1 MPVQVTNQ
9 NQEDYKQAIR
19 AFLQAKPAPDV
30 LAWSA
35 GNRARFFI
43 ARDQIAPISD
53 MWAANNYDDVL
64 APAFNRLAEYQG
76 EKYFLPTD
84 YYWWAIY
91 YRPSLF
97 EQVGISEPKT
107 WEELLGACDALNEAG
122 ITPIAIGN
130 RFKWPAAGWFDYLN
144 MRVNGPEFHQQ
155 LTDLEIPLTDPRV
168 KAVFTTWQ
176 DLFDHNCFLQD
187 AAAYDWQEALDPMIQ
202 GQAAMYLMGDFVRES
217 YPDELEDDLDFFQFP
232 VINPDV
238 PIGEDAPTDGFFMSV
253 NAAHPEAAEAFMAY
267 LASQDVQ
274 QQRLDEQGRLPTRTD
289 LDLSNVDPF
298 IQKGVE
304 MVQSADYVALFFD
317 RDTAPEMADIGM
329 DAMLRFWNDPDQ
341 IDSILQDWE
350 AERQRYLASQSE

>member
-1 MPVQVTNQ
+1 
-9 NQEDYKQAIR
+9 
-19 AFLQAKPAPDV
+19 
-30 LAWSA
+30 
-35 GNRARFFI
+35 
-43 ARDQIAPISD
+43 
-53 MWAANNYDDVL
+53 
-64 APAFNRLAEYQG
+64 
-76 EKYFLPTD
+76 
-84 YYWWAIY
+84 
-91 YRPSLF
+91 
-97 EQVGISEPKT
+97 
-107 WEELLGACDALNEAG
+107 
-122 ITPIAIGN
+122 
-130 RFKWPAAGWFDYLN
+130 
-144 MRVNGPEFHQQ
+144 
-155 LTDLEIPLTDPRV
+155 
-168 KAVFTTWQ
+168 
-176 DLFDHNCFLQD
+176 
-187 AAAYDWQEALDPMIQ
+187 
-202 GQAAMYLMGDFVRES
+202 MYLMGDFVRES